1 MIINEKGYRMTSY
14 VAPEILKS
22 CRSKLPPFSKETDIY
37 SLGVLFWEISSGY
50 PPFQNHDKDELV
62 FNIINGLREVIIEDT
77 PYDYYDLYTACWN
90 GNPKERPIIEDVY
103 DKLKCMLLKDN
114 EIIEDKVDI
123 EDTEGNLLC

>member
-1 MIINEKGYRMTSY
+1 MINEKAFGMTPY

-77 PYDYYDLYTACWN
+77 PYDYYDLYTACWK
-90 GNPKERPIIEDVY
+90 GDPEERPTIEVVY
-103 DKLKCMLLKDN
+103 DELKSMAPKDN
-114 EIIEDKVDI
+114 EFRKSK
-123 EDTEGNLLC
+123 GNFFNLMIFVIY